1 MTRRSL
7 KDELVMT
14 QNAPGIMFK
23 DVGKSFDGNVEVLTH
38 LNLDIPADRFVA
50 VLGPTGCG
58 KTTMLRMAGGL
69 DTPDEGEVV
78 FSVPNPQIGF
88 CFQEPRLL
96 PWRNVERNVALPL
109 ELEGHV
115 VEPEA
120 IHDVLEMVGLSDA
133 TKRMPAALS
142 GGMKMRTALARALI
156 SDPRLLL
163 LDEPFGALD
172 EVTRFK
178 LDEDVARL
186 VRGRDTT
193 VLMVTHSITEAVFL
207 ADEVVVFSP
216 RPAKVVDRFQINLG
230 PRTPE
235 MRVTS
240 EFSNMTTKVYEA
252 LRSCMEEA

>member
-1 MTRRSL
+1 MSG
-7 KDELVMT
+7 
-14 QNAPGIMFK
+14 NAPGIMFRN
-23 DVGKSFDGNVEVLTH
+23 VGKSFDGTVEVLND
-38 LNLDIPADRFVA
+38 LNLDIPADRFVV

-69 DTPDEGEVV
+69 ETPDTGAVD
-78 FSVPNPQIGF
+78 FSMPDPQIGF

-96 PWRNVERNVALPL
+96 PWRNVEGNVALPL
-109 ELEGHV
+109 ELEGHS
-115 VEPEA
+115 VESGA
-120 IHDVLEMVGLSDA
+120 IDHALEMVGLSDA
-133 TKRMPAALS
+133 RTRMPAALS
-142 GGMKMRTALARALI
+142 GGMKMRTSLARALI
-156 SDPRLLL
+156 TDPRLLL

-216 RPAKVVDRFQINLG
+216 RPAKVVDRFKIDLG
-230 PRTPE
+230 DRTPDI
-235 MRVTS
+235 RVTS
-240 EFSNMTTKVYEA
+240 DFLTMAAKVYEA